1 MITPLKPRWSRE
13 VKKYRRNLASYREG
27 DFALAVE
34 SERGSVI
41 YSVRHTTT
49 FRYEPA
55 VRESVMEVRLQPR
68 SDGEQRCLSFTLDVD
83 PAANIMQYRDFTGN
97 TVHHFDIAGVH
108 SQVQVTAQSAVEVQA
123 VPAPRAS
130 DCGNWADLDAEVA
143 GNDHWEMLLSSHF
156 AHSSALLD
164 QLAEELR
171 CERRSSPLAL
181 LTEINEAIYK
191 LFAYVP
197 NSTKVDSPIEEA
209 LQARQGVCQ
218 DFAHIMIALVRRLK
232 MPCRYVS
239 GYMFHREEA
248 RKDRSLEGA
257 SHAWVEALVPGLGW
271 VAFDPTNNLVG
282 GDRHIRVAIGRD
294 YADVPPTRGV
304 YKGEA
309 QSELSVAVTVTPADS
324 AVPEPITPNFV
335 VRSRPV
341 LARATVRS
349 DQEQQQQQ

>member
-1 MITPLKPRWSRE
+1 M
-13 VKKYRRNLASYREG
+13 
-27 DFALAVE
+27 
-34 SERGSVI
+34 I

-97 TVHHFDIAGVH
+97 TVHHFDIAGSH
-108 SQVQVTAQSAVEVQA
+108 TQVKVTAQSAVEVQS
-123 VPAPRAS
+123 VPAPRAADS
-130 DCGNWADLDAEVA
+130 GDWADLDALIA
-143 GNDHWEMLLSSHF
+143 GNDHWEMLLPSHF
-156 AHSSALLD
+156 AHSNAQLE
-164 QLAEELR
+164 QLAKELG
-171 CERRSSPLAL
+171 CERRGNPLDL
-181 LTEINEAIYK
+181 LTGLNEAIYK

-218 DFAHIMIALVRRLK
+218 DFAHIMIALVRR
-232 MPCRYVS
+232 MNIPCRYVS
-239 GYMFHREEA
+239 GYMFHRDDDEN
-248 RKDRSLEGA
+248 DRSFEGA
-257 SHAWVEALVPGLGW
+257 SHAWVEALVPRLGW

-309 QSELSVAVTVTPADS
+309 QSELSVAVTVSPADTV
-324 AVPEPITPNFV
+324 VPEPITPNFV

-341 LARATVRS
+341 LARAAVRS
-349 DQEQQQQQ
+349 EQEQQQQQ

>member
-1 MITPLKPRWSRE
+1 M
-13 VKKYRRNLASYREG
+13 
-27 DFALAVE
+27 
-34 SERGSVI
+34 I

-68 SDGEQRCLSFTLDVD
+68 SDGEQRCLSFSLHVD

-97 TVHHFDIAGVH
+97 TVHHFDIAGRH
-108 SQVQVTAQSAVEVQA
+108 TQVKVTAQSAVEVQTVA
-123 VPAPRAS
+123 APRVS
-130 DCGNWADLDAEVA
+130 DCGDWADLDAMIA
-143 GNDHWEMLLSSHF
+143 SNDYWEMLLPSHF
-156 AHSSALLD
+156 AHSSEPLE
-164 QLAEELR
+164 QLAVELK
-171 CERRSSPLAL
+171 CERRANPLAL
-181 LTEINEAIYK
+181 LSELNAAIYK

-209 LQARQGVCQ
+209 LQERRGVCQ
-218 DFAHIMIALVRRLK
+218 DFAHLMIALVRPLRI
-232 MPCRYVS
+232 PCRYVS
-239 GYMFHREEA
+239 GYMFHRDEEE
-248 RKDRSLEGA
+248 KDRSLEGA
-257 SHAWVEALVPGLGW
+257 SHAWVEALVPRLGW

-309 QSELSVAVTVTPADS
+309 QSELSVAVTVSPADNI
-324 AVPEPITPNFV
+324 APEPITPSFV

-341 LARATVRS
+341 LVRAAARS
-349 DQEQQQQQ
+349 EQEQQQQQ